1 MDQHPE
7 AGTMRAAFHAML
19 EWSQSRFRASI
30 ADIRWIR
37 YAREP
42 IATSETRLTQAFA
55 ALSSE
60 LDGQILQ
67 ALEVFSCMTRVCAL
81 CAAWSWRV
89 AVNIRCQAMAPFV
102 QTYDRIVA
110 DRRALAQQERA
121 RAQQDRQ
128 DRIRAALA
136 DWYVDSLQQYHSW
149 QRQVR

>member
-7 AGTMRAAFHAML
+7 AGTMRAAFHALL
-19 EWSQSRFRASI
+19 EWSESRFQASI
-30 ADIRWIR
+30 ADLRWIR

-42 IATSETRLTQAFA
+42 ITTSETRLTQAFA

-89 AVNIRCQAMAPFV
+89 AVNIRCQATAPFV

-110 DRRALAQQERA
+110 DRRAIAQQEK
-121 RAQQDRQ
+121 QVRQ
-128 DRIRAALA
+128 DRIREALA
-136 DWYVDSLQQYHSW
+136 DWYVESLQQYHSW